1 MGPLDDTK
9 ITDGV
14 DVEALVVRP
23 VQMPPLR
30 VNGPRVVRG
39 WCSATLN
46 DTPARSRV
54 FSAPDQL
61 WKRREC
67 SSAGARI
74 PYLTSK
80 LGHRGLTGR
89 WRVYI
94 MAMSGPGTSGTR
106 IDDGSLTSAS
116 HVFDFFDFFG
126 SRKNAVPR
134 RARSSDVTTEV
145 GNIAGPRQNHVL
157 EGPDGAVTA
166 STSGRARSA
175 PWHPLRHLGP
185 LLGTSATPIERGQRY
200 TRRSENRKTA
210 IRPLCGFYNRA

>member
-30 VNGPRVVRG
+30 VNGPRVVGG

-61 WKRREC
+61 WKPSEC

-80 LGHRGLTGR
+80 LGYRGLTGR

-116 HVFDFFDFFG
+116 HVFDFFFDFSEVVKVP
-126 SRKNAVPR
+126 SRGA
-134 RARSSDVTTEV
+134 RA
-145 GNIAGPRQNHVL
+145 
-157 EGPDGAVTA
+157 
-166 STSGRARSA
+166 A
-175 PWHPLRHLGP
+175 P
-185 LLGTSATPIERGQRY
+185 T
-200 TRRSENRKTA
+200 
-210 IRPLCGFYNRA
+210 

>member
-1 MGPLDDTK
+1 MLF
-9 ITDGV
+9 
-14 DVEALVVRP
+14 
-23 VQMPPLR
+23 
-30 VNGPRVVRG
+30 
-39 WCSATLN
+39 
-46 DTPARSRV
+46 RSV

-61 WKRREC
+61 WKRSEC

-80 LGHRGLTGR
+80 WGHRGLTGR

-94 MAMSGPGTSGTR
+94 MTMSGPGTSGTR
-106 IDDGSLTSAS
+106 IDDGSLSSAS
-116 HVFDFFDFFG
+116 QFSIFFDFFG

-166 STSGRARSA
+166 STSGRAQSA
-175 PWHPLRHLGP
+175 PWHPLRRLGP
-185 LLGTSATPIERGQRY
+185 LLGTSTTPHRRGAALYAPERKSG
-200 TRRSENRKTA
+200 NA
-210 IRPLCGFYNRA
+210 IRLPFAFYNRA

>member
-1 MGPLDDTK
+1 
-9 ITDGV
+9 
-14 DVEALVVRP
+14 
-23 VQMPPLR
+23 MPPLR
-30 VNGPRVVRG
+30 VNGPRVVGG

-61 WKRREC
+61 WKRPEC

-94 MAMSGPGTSGTR
+94 MAMSGPRTSGTR

-116 HVFDFFDFFG
+116 HVFDFFDFFRKSQKRRPEARAQLRRDHRGRKYSRPAAESCFGRSRRRRHGVGLWTCPIG
-126 SRKNAVPR
+126 SLAPAASSRAVVWYIRDPHRTEAALYAPERKSGKCDSAPR
-134 RARSSDVTTEV
+134 S
-145 GNIAGPRQNHVL
+145 
-157 EGPDGAVTA
+157 
-166 STSGRARSA
+166 RSA
-175 PWHPLRHLGP
+175 ISTTKHNP
-185 LLGTSATPIERGQRY
+185 
-200 TRRSENRKTA
+200 
-210 IRPLCGFYNRA
+210 